1 MKFAY
6 FNPTVIAIEDVPAD
20 IYIKLKDMADIA
32 HSQQQFNDAGN
43 QEISVRGGQQ
53 IQLVPNEFKQDTT
66 VLKNYVESKCVEY
79 IDKLGQINGLM
90 DLVSYQPTL
99 VSAWTIKQ
107 TAGDYQALHRHEA
120 HISGNIYLEVPDL
133 IEQSNKS
140 DSCLEFRLP
149 TIKNPSQFVFTDNW
163 QFKPQ
168 VMKMV
173 IFPSYIPHVVYP
185 WRGQGSRTILAWDV
199 KLMSKIS

>member
-20 IYIKLKDMADIA
+20 IYIKLKDMTDIA

-107 TAGDYQALHRHEA
+107 TAGDYQALHKHEA